1 MRLAEAVSPFP
12 ASFEVTAL
20 VVLVCV
26 LEVVP
31 VTLIA
36 NEHDAPGASVAPE
49 SWMLLDPAVAV
60 MVPPPQVA
68 VKPFGVET
76 IWPAG
81 RLSVKPIP
89 LRERPVFGFD
99 KLKVRVV
106 LPFNGTLAD
115 PNAFEIVGGS
125 FAGGGGELLD
135 DPPPHPILPRKLR
148 RATSN
153 AKFEAEGVRRLTGAH
168 LLLSMTGS
176 FLICQLIQLRL
187 RLSVHLVIE
196 FFHSIL
202 CGFDLLK

>member
-1 MRLAEAVSPFP
+1 MRLAEAVPPFP

-31 VTLIA
+31 VTLIT
-36 NEHDAPGASVAPE
+36 NEHEAPAARVAPE

-60 MVPPPQVA
+60 MVPPPQVP

-81 RLSVKPIP
+81 RLSVKPTP

-106 LPFNGTLAD
+106 LPFNATLAD
-115 PNAFEIVGGS
+115 PNAFEMVGGS
-125 FAGGGGELLD
+125 FAGGGGEPLD
-135 DPPPHPILPRKLR
+135 DPPPHPMLPRKLR
-148 RATSN
+148 KATSN
-153 AKFEAEGVRRLTGAH
+153 TKFEAAAVRRVTGAR
-168 LLLSMTGS
+168 LFLNMTSS

-187 RLSVHLVIE
+187 RLSVHLVI
-196 FFHSIL
+196 
-202 CGFDLLK
+202 